1 MSENEL
7 KDSQP
12 NQANNDLEPTQ
23 ANPVNKE
30 LEAAQANPVN
40 NDLGSTQPNP
50 VKAEPSSPVRKKFP
64 GWLAVLV
71 LIVLIAIGILG
82 GYGSGM
88 GQRYS
93 AQNTLVSGQ
102 LQEQYQLG
110 VKAVDAGQYEVAKQH
125 FDYIIQHQP
134 DFPGVQGSYAD
145 LLLRMMITPTLTPT
159 LTPTITPTPD
169 TRSVDEIYNNVI
181 ALLSDTSKN
190 LCERDWNEVIT
201 RLDSLR
207 KADITFHPA
216 EVDGMYYIALRSRG
230 VCKIYPQSFL
240 PNASCQDL
248 NINLEGGIYDLTMA
262 ERFGPLD
269 NAADA
274 LRTWARLYIAGA
286 SFWDQDWVQVK
297 SYFSQVMANMPFLSD
312 SSCTSATERWRL
324 ASIGFAN
331 QLMGKGDYCGA
342 EAQFQEAFTIDTPKN
357 QVIYP
362 TATEAQNL
370 CNGGPAAQPPGGQST
385 ESPPVETPTI
395 VAPPTEVPTATAP
408 PVVTVAP

>member
-7 KDSQP
+7 KDTQP
-12 NQANNDLEPTQ
+12 NQANSDLEPTQ
-23 ANPVNKE
+23 ANPVNNE
-30 LEAAQANPVN
+30 LEATQANSVN

-50 VKAEPSSPVRKKFP
+50 VKEGSSSPVRKKFP

-71 LIVLIAIGILG
+71 LIVLIAVGILG

-88 GQRYS
+88 GQRFS

-110 VKAVDAGQYEVAKQH
+110 VQAVDAGQYEVAKQH
-125 FDYIIQHQP
+125 FEYILQHQP
-134 DFPGVQGSYAD
+134 DFPGVQGAYAD
-145 LLLRMMITPTLTPT
+145 LLLRMAITPTLTPT

-169 TRSVDEIYNNVI
+169 TRSVDEIYNNII
-181 ALLSDTSKN
+181 ALLSETNKS
-190 LCERDWNEVIT
+190 LCERDWNGIIT

-207 KADITFHPA
+207 KADPVFHPA

-269 NAADA
+269 DAADA

-286 SFWDQDWVQVK
+286 SFWDQDWEQVK
-297 SYFSQVMANMPFLSD
+297 SYFTQVMSALPNLAD
-312 SSCTSATERWRL
+312 SSCVSATERWRQ
-324 ASIGFAN
+324 ASMSYA
-331 QLMGKGDYCGA
+331 QLLMAKGDFCGA
-342 EAQFQEAFTIDTPKN
+342 AQQFEDAFTIDSSKNDPYLSIASEAQSNCSGHKESKTPKKTKVPSN
-357 QVIYP
+357 
-362 TATEAQNL
+362 
-370 CNGGPAAQPPGGQST
+370 PA
-385 ESPPVETPTI
+385 
-395 VAPPTEVPTATAP
+395 TEVPTEVATEVPTQAP
-408 PVVTVAP
+408 TQASTP

>member
-1 MSENEL
+1 MSEDEL
-7 KDSQP
+7 KDTQP
-12 NQANNDLEPTQ
+12 NQASGDLESTQ

-30 LEAAQANPVN
+30 LEATQAQPVK
-40 NDLGSTQPNP
+40 DELGPTQPNP
-50 VKAEPSSPVRKKFP
+50 VKDGSSSPIRKKFP

-71 LIVLIAIGILG
+71 VVALIAIGILG
-82 GYGSGM
+82 GYASGM

-110 VKAVDAGQYEVAKQH
+110 LQAVDAGQYEVAKQH
-125 FDYIIQHQP
+125 FEYILQHKP
-134 DFPGVQGSYAD
+134 DFPGVQSAYAD
-145 LLLRMMITPTLTPT
+145 LLLHMMITPTLTPT

-181 ALLSDTSKN
+181 ATLSETDKN
-190 LCERDWNEVIT
+190 LCERDWNGIIT
-201 RLDSLR
+201 MLDSLR

-216 EVDGMYYIALRSRG
+216 EVDGMYYMALRSRG
-230 VCKIYPQSFL
+230 VCKIYPQSFE

-269 NAADA
+269 DAAEA

-297 SYFSQVMANMPFLSD
+297 SYFAQVMANMPYLSD
-312 SSCTSATERWRL
+312 SACTSAIERWRL
-324 ASIGFAN
+324 ASVGYAK
-331 QLMGKGDYCGA
+331 QLMAKGDYCGA
-342 EAQFQEAFTIDTPKN
+342 EDQFQEAFTIDTPKN
-357 QVIYP
+357 QEIYP
-362 TATEAQNL
+362 IATQAQNL
-370 CNGGPAAQPPGGQST
+370 CNGGPAAQPPEGQPT
-385 ESPPVETPTI
+385 ESQPVATPTI
-395 VAPPTEVPTATAP
+395 VAPPTEAPTATPPPAETAAP
-408 PVVTVAP
+408 